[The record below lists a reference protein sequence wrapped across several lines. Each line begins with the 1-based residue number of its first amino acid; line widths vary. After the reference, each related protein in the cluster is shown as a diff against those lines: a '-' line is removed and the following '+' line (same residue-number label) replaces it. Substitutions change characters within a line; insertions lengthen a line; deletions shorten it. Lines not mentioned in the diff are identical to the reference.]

1 MNVVGFGSRAI
12 PWNRK
17 DCGNQG
23 FRGLLRF
30 WEGYGLKAQ
39 TLYRVEC
46 LNGASCFRSRKTW
59 NNHQR
64 FQKVTGNCFPRSQSR
79 SNHIN
84 FDSLS
89 KQQHSRN
96 ILTYYNISK
105 NPIYQHPS
113 RNQNRPKVIQSI
125 SLPTT
130 MQEQAEKYWW
140 LFEQQVPL
148 QGRMLE
154 PFRYIIGFKL
164 HFEPSPKFKLLKNY

>member
-17 DCGNQG
+17 DCGNQV

-113 RNQNRPKVIQSI
+113 RNQNRPKVIWSI
-125 SLPTT
+125 SLST
-130 MQEQAEKYWW
+130 ECGSRDRNSEDYFNSKYYSSEEHSN
-140 LFEQQVPL
+140 LL
-148 QGRMLE
+148 D
-154 PFRYIIGFKL
+154 
-164 HFEPSPKFKLLKNY
+164 KLLYLD

>member
-1 MNVVGFGSRAI
+1 
-12 PWNRK
+12 
-17 DCGNQG
+17 
-23 FRGLLRF
+23 
-30 WEGYGLKAQ
+30 
-39 TLYRVEC
+39 
-46 LNGASCFRSRKTW
+46 
-59 NNHQR
+59 
-64 FQKVTGNCFPRSQSR
+64 VTGNCFPLSQSR

-130 MQEQAEKYWW
+130 MQE
-140 LFEQQVPL
+140 
-148 QGRMLE
+148 
-154 PFRYIIGFKL
+154 
-164 HFEPSPKFKLLKNY
+164 